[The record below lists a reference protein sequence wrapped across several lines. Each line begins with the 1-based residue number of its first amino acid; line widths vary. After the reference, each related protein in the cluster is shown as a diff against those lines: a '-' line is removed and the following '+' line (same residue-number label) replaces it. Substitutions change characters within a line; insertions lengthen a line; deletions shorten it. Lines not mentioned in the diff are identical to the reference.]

1 MRIQRTAIIAQ
12 VSIYHSKVEIYYEI
26 LVVVACRVLAD
37 IQVAIQSLKLVCLI
51 DVIVM
56 TEHRHGEA
64 LAETAGADE
73 EKVLVGSLHL
83 FYKPCL
89 IDIVAVVLAY
99 SHEVH
104 HTVRYALCL
113 FFYRSFVHNNQGTF

>member
-1 MRIQRTAIIAQ
+1 MR
-12 VSIYHSKVEIYYEI
+12 Y
-26 LVVVACRVLAD
+26 LLWLRVGCLP
-37 IQVAIQSLKLVCLI
+37 IQSLKLVCLI

-73 EKVLVGSLHL
+73 EKVLIGSLHL

-89 IDIVAVVLAY
+89 IDIVAIVFAH

-104 HTVRYALCL
+104 HTVWYALCL
-113 FFYRSFVHNNQGTF
+113 FFYSFFVHNQDDYIVRLQS